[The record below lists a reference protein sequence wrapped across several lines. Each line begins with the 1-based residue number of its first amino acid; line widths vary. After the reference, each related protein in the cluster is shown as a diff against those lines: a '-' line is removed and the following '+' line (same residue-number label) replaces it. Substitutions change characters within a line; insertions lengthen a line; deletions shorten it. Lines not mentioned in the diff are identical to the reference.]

1 MAQKTIEELASDF
14 TSTGANS
21 FDTNSFAQP
30 GGGGAGSG
38 GGGNTFLPPFA
49 IDPYTSPYIQPR
61 VIAFTIN
68 TYASLSRKGV
78 LAKAFLDGIEVEDQT
93 ISSGRITFT
102 INEQRLL
109 NPSRLTVVSG
119 DLKPQKYFLIQSRK
133 DAQNE
138 VSVIEYDNTEV
149 SPVVATPAIPV
160 VIEAPSFGG
169 GFVDTRGG
177 QYDGSGGGA
186 VSGVGGTGGGMRE
199 VNPNDFRGAGFGVA
213 GTSRNDREEEQR

>member
-30 GGGGAGSG
+30 GGGGGAGG
-38 GGGNTFLPPFA
+38 GGGNTYVPPYS
-49 IDPYTSPYIQPR
+49 IDPYTSPYITPR
-61 VIAFTIN
+61 VVVFTIN
-68 TYASLSRKGV
+68 TYASLSRNGV
-78 LAKAFLDGIEVEDQT
+78 LAKAFLDGVEVEDQT
-93 ISSGRITFT
+93 ISKGRITFT

-133 DAQNE
+133 DAENE

-149 SPVVATPAIPV
+149 SPVAATPAIPV
-160 VIEAPSFGG
+160 VIETP
-169 GFVDTRGG
+169 V
-177 QYDGSGGGA
+177 YSGGGGA
-186 VSGVGGTGGGMRE
+186 GGFAGGGAGGGMRE
-199 VNPNDFRGAGFGVA
+199 VNPNDFRGAGFGLDGGDA
-213 GTSRNDREEEQR
+213 TQRQNLQ

>member
-30 GGGGAGSG
+30 GGGGGAGG
-38 GGGNTFLPPFA
+38 GGGNTYVPPYS
-49 IDPYTSPYIQPR
+49 IDPYTSPYITPR
-61 VIAFTIN
+61 VVVFTIN
-68 TYASLSRKGV
+68 TYASLSRNGV
-78 LAKAFLDGIEVEDQT
+78 LAKAFLDGVEVENQT
-93 ISSGRITFT
+93 ISKGRITFT

-133 DAQNE
+133 DAENE

-149 SPVVATPAIPV
+149 SPVAATPAIPV
-160 VIEAPSFGG
+160 VIETP
-169 GFVDTRGG
+169 V
-177 QYDGSGGGA
+177 YSGGGGA
-186 VSGVGGTGGGMRE
+186 GGFAGGGAGGGMRE
-199 VNPNDFRGAGFGVA
+199 VNPNDFRGAGFGIDGGDA
-213 GTSRNDREEEQR
+213 TQRQNLQ